1 MKVME
6 YWLTKRPIPEY
17 PPTWDGLCE
26 MLEDVEYTEEARQLR
41 KAVAAA
47 KKQYTL

>member
-6 YWLTKRPIPEY
+6 YWLPIPEY
-17 PPTWDGLCE
+17 PPTWDGICE

-47 KKQYTL
+47 KEQYTL